1 MSETAVDRQLVHDEL
16 ERARATLHRLVA
28 SATSE
33 QLRRGTNG
41 TRWTNGQLLFHMV
54 FGYMVVLRLLPLVR
68 MFGRLPGGFSRAF
81 SALLNAGTRP
91 FHVVNYLGS
100 CGGALVF
107 RGARLS
113 ARMDRTVDSLHRH
126 LDRETD
132 EALGRRMHFP
142 VGWDPFFAETMS
154 LLDVYHYGTQH
165 FDFHLQQLA
174 LRRDPG

>member
-28 SATSE
+28 SATPE
-33 QLRRGTNG
+33 ELRRGTNG

-68 MFGRLPGGFSRAF
+68 MFGRLPGGFSRGF
-81 SALLNAGTRP
+81 SASLNAGTRP

-142 VGWDPFFAETMS
+142 VGWDPFFSETMS

-174 LRRDPG
+174 LRHDPG